1 MNSRYLGA
9 LTLIPVLVMVFLG
22 GWPLKLIVTLLAAR
36 ALFEF
41 YSVTRKKGLRPSL
54 ALGFVLLA
62 AYFAILIT
70 GGDAF
75 GQLGTIIVAGTA
87 AGFIMMVFGE
97 EFDLTDLSVTITGFI
112 YSGVLFGYLIL
123 LDNLDNGLIMVY
135 TVFIISWVC
144 DTFAYYTGRFFG
156 KHKLIERVSPK
167 KTVEGA
173 VGGAAAGALGAL
185 AVGIVTASSTGIE
198 PFHFLVMGLLG
209 AVLGQVGDLAAS
221 AVKRYAGEKDYPKI
235 IPGHGG
241 VLDRFD
247 SIMFVAMMVFFY
259 NQYFIR

>member
-22 GWPLKLIVTLLAAR
+22 GWPLKLIVAVLAAR
-36 ALFEF
+36 ALYEF
-41 YSVTRKKGLRPSL
+41 YAVVEKKGLRPSRPIGF
-54 ALGFVLLA
+54 ALIA
-62 AYFAILIT
+62 AYFAVLIK

-87 AGFIMMVFGE
+87 AGFIVMVFNE
-97 EFDLTDLSVTITGFI
+97 KFDLTDLSVTISGFI
-112 YSGVLFGYLIL
+112 YTGVLFGYLIM
-123 LDNLDNGLIMVY
+123 LDNLENGLIMVY

-173 VGGAAAGALGAL
+173 IGGAVAGAIGAL
-185 AVGIVTASSTGIE
+185 AVGIVTSGNTGIA
-198 PFHFLVMGLLG
+198 PYHFLAMGLFG

-259 NQYFIR
+259 NQYIIR